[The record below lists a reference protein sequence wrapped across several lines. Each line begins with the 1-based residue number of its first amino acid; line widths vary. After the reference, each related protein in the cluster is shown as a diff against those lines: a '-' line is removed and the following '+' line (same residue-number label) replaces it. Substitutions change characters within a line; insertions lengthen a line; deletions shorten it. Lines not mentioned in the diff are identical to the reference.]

1 MYRLFFPLCLGALGL
16 PVCAQTAAVSNVSI
30 EGPYAIASRLAEL
43 PTPLTLDAALGLAL
57 NANAELRA
65 ARHEFQ
71 AVDASVL
78 QAGKFPNPTLELGVQ
93 DARRATRETT
103 VQISQPIELGGKR
116 AMRIHAA
123 ESGRD
128 AAAAELKAKLAEIRA
143 SVTTAFFAVLTAQ
156 ERLYLAQDSVE
167 LAQRASTAAA
177 KRVIAGK
184 VSPVEETKARVAEAG
199 VRLELLKAKT
209 ELGAT
214 RKRLTGFWGNL
225 FPRFERAEGQLESLP
240 ELAALSELSRRLASA
255 PVLTRARIEVDRR
268 QALAN
273 VERSRRIPD
282 VSMNLGLTRSEELGR
297 NRAMFGV
304 SIPLPLFDRNQGNVL
319 ESLRRADKARD
330 ELAAT
335 AIRLDNELAQ
345 AYEKLTTAR
354 QEAEALQQEILP
366 GAKSAYNAAV
376 TGFEFGKF
384 AFLDVLDAQRTLL
397 QTKSQYLRA
406 LSDAHRA
413 AAEIDGILGGPV
425 RANTPLES
433 PNEK

>member
-1 MYRLFFPLCLGALGL
+1 MYRLFFPLCIAALGL
-16 PVCAQTAAVSNVSI
+16 PAFAQTPIFSNVPTGAPSSV
-30 EGPYAIASRLAEL
+30 ASRLVEPAA
-43 PTPLTLDAALGLAL
+43 TLTLQNALGLAA
-57 NANAELRA
+57 NANAELSA

-71 AVDASVL
+71 AVDASVI
-78 QAGKFPNPTLELGVQ
+78 QAGKMPNPTLELGIQ
-93 DARRATRETT
+93 DTQRATRETT
-103 VQISQPIELGGKR
+103 VLISQPIELGGKR
-116 AMRIHAA
+116 SMRIRAA

-128 AAAAELKAKLAEIRA
+128 AASAELHAKTLEIRA
-143 SVTTAFFAVLTAQ
+143 NVTTAFFDVLTAQ

-167 LAQRASTAAA
+167 LAQRATTTAA

-199 VRLELLKAKT
+199 VRLELLKARG

-225 FPRFERAEGQLESLP
+225 VPRFERAKGQLESLP
-240 ELAALSELSRRLASA
+240 ELPEISELSRRLAAA
-255 PVLTRARIEVDRR
+255 PMLVRARIEVDRR

-282 VSMNLGLTRSEELGR
+282 VSVNLGVKRSEELGR
-297 NRAMFGV
+297 NQAIFGV
-304 SIPLPLFDRNQGNVL
+304 SVPLPLFDRNQGNVL
-319 ESLRRADKARD
+319 ETLRRTDKARD
-330 ELAAT
+330 ELFAT
-335 AIRLDNELAQ
+335 ETRLDSELAQ
-345 AYEKLTTAR
+345 AYEKLNTSR
-354 QEAEALQQEILP
+354 QEAEALQKEILP
-366 GAKSAYNAAV
+366 GAKSAYDAAV

-413 AAEIDGILGGPV
+413 AAEIDGILGEPA
-425 RANTPLES
+425 RANTR
-433 PNEK
+433 